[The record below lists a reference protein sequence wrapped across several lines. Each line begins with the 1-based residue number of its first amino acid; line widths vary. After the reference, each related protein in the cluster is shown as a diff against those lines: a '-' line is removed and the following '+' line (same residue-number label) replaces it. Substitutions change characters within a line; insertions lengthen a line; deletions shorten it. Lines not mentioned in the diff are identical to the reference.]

1 MLIYLGVRADTFDK
15 GADAEADAAPAKATV

>member
-15 GADAEADAAPAKATV
+15 GAEADAEAAPAKATV